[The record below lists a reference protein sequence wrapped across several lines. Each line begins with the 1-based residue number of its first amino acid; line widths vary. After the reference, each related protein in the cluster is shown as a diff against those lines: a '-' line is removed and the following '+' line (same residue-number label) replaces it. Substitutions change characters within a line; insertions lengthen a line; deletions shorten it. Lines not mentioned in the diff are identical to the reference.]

1 MKIAASPAALFPN
14 VQPHL
19 LLLRPP
25 LRGLQLLWRRRL
37 PLRCRLLPLPRG
49 PLPLLLL
56 PLPFRLLL
64 RLLLPSP
71 LPRRQPKLSPRK
83 HNLSPPRRMATK
95 SSK

>member
-14 VQPHL
+14 VQPRPLPLL

-37 PLRCRLLPLPRG
+37 PLLPRG

-64 RLLLPSP
+64 HRLPQSP
-71 LPRRQPKLSPRK
+71 LPRRQSKLSPRRK
-83 HNLSPPRRMATK
+83 HNLPPPRRMATK
-95 SSK
+95 WSK